1 MTPAPEGPRK
11 SQQTKKETV
20 EDLTIKLVETE
31 EEMEGAMGVR
41 FRVFVGEQKVPMEE
55 ELDET
60 DASATHVIVVLNRAG
75 QEGEVIATG
84 RVFYRDEDTAAR
96 IGRMAVDI
104 EYRRQGIGGR
114 LLQFLEEESASQG
127 VTTYILNAQVY
138 VKDFYA
144 AHGYIERGEEFLEA
158 DIVHIL
164 MRKEAYSSD

>member
-1 MTPAPEGPRK
+1 MSYGKNVRAEAN
-11 SQQTKKETV
+11 V

-31 EEMEGAMGVR
+31 EEMEGALGVR
-41 FRVFVGEQKVPMEE
+41 FRVFVGEQKVPIEE

-60 DASATHVIVVLNRAG
+60 DAAATHVIVVLNRAG
-75 QEGEVIATG
+75 QEGEVVATG

-114 LLQFLEEESASQG
+114 LLQFLEEEAASQG

-164 MRKEAYSSD
+164 MRKETTD

>member
-1 MTPAPEGPRK
+1 VTPAPEGPRK

-164 MRKEAYSSD
+164 MRKEATD

>member
-1 MTPAPEGPRK
+1 MTPAPADPSK

-20 EDLTIKLVETE
+20 EDLTIKIVETE
-31 EEMEGAMGVR
+31 DEMEGAMGVR
-41 FRVFVGEQKVPMEE
+41 FRVFVGEQNVPMEE

-114 LLQFLEEESASQG
+114 LLKFLEDEAASQG

-144 AHGYIERGEEFLEA
+144 SHGYIERGEEFLEA

-164 MRKEAYSSD
+164 MRKEAADPE